1 MRFSCVLKLMCEG
14 DSKEGQCTSI
24 STFDFVVEVIR
35 PIIHTIENPSVYRKI
50 NHCRVITGDI
60 IDHADHKRL
69 LGLFLRYGTI
79 LLLLELIAPSR
90 AVHARTCYEEL
101 CGCSAREM
109 AWEIPEIFLLLA
121 HNSMR
126 LCLLEFCLNIFVVSC
141 SSFSEVR

>member
-1 MRFSCVLKLMCEG
+1 MMT
-14 DSKEGQCTSI
+14 QTI
-24 STFDFVVEVIR
+24 SAYWGCSYDMEQ
-35 PIIHTIENPSVYRKI
+35 
-50 NHCRVITGDI
+50 
-60 IDHADHKRL
+60 
-69 LGLFLRYGTI
+69 

-90 AVHARTCYEEL
+90 TAHARTSREEL

-141 SSFSEVR
+141 FSLSEVR